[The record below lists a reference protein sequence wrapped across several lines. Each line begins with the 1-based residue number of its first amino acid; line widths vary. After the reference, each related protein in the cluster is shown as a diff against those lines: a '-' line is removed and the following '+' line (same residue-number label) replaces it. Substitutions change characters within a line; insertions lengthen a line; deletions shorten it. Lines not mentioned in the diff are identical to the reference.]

1 MQMSTTTTFRDRSI
15 CCMQS
20 KSITD
25 KQYLL
30 KKQKK
35 IFKKKNIKNYIILG
49 YKFEHAKVIS
59 KSAVYAREQKKNQLR
74 KKIYISFGFM
84 QHSSWKSWHQFED
97 KSDIKECLFGKV
109 INLRHRGTSNANVI
123 WSIAGVGL
131 ISERNA
137 RFCIT

>member
-35 IFKKKNIKNYIILG
+35 KFKKKNNIKNYIILG

-74 KKIYISFGFM
+74 KKIYIIWLHAAFIM
-84 QHSSWKSWHQFED
+84 K
-97 KSDIKECLFGKV
+97 IL
-109 INLRHRGTSNANVI
+109 TSV
-123 WSIAGVGL
+123 
-131 ISERNA
+131 
-137 RFCIT
+137 

>member
-20 KSITD
+20 KSLTD

-35 IFKKKNIKNYIILG
+35 IFRKKNIKNYIILG

-59 KSAVYAREQKKNQLR
+59 KSAVYAREQKKKSV
-74 KKIYISFGFM
+74 KKENIYHLASCSIHHENLDISL
-84 QHSSWKSWHQFED
+84 K
-97 KSDIKECLFGKV
+97 IRA
-109 INLRHRGTSNANVI
+109 I
-123 WSIAGVGL
+123 
-131 ISERNA
+131 
-137 RFCIT
+137 

>member
-1 MQMSTTTTFRDRSI
+1 MSTTTTFRDRSI

-35 IFKKKNIKNYIILG
+35 TFKKNIKNYIILG

-59 KSAVYAREQKKNQLR
+59 KSAVYAREQKK
-74 KKIYISFGFM
+74 KIS
-84 QHSSWKSWHQFED
+84 
-97 KSDIKECLFGKV
+97 
-109 INLRHRGTSNANVI
+109 
-123 WSIAGVGL
+123 
-131 ISERNA
+131 
-137 RFCIT
+137 

>member
-1 MQMSTTTTFRDRSI
+1 MQMSTTTTFRVRSI

-35 IFKKKNIKNYIILG
+35 IFKKKNIENYIILG

-59 KSAVYAREQKKNQLR
+59 KSAVYAREQKKKNQLR
-74 KKIYISFGFM
+74 KKIYIIWLHAAFIM
-84 QHSSWKSWHQFED
+84 K
-97 KSDIKECLFGKV
+97 IL
-109 INLRHRGTSNANVI
+109 TSV
-123 WSIAGVGL
+123 
-131 ISERNA
+131 
-137 RFCIT
+137 

>member
-30 KKQKK
+30 KKRKK

-59 KSAVYAREQKKNQLR
+59 KSAVYAREQKKKSV
-74 KKIYISFGFM
+74 KKENIYHLASCSIHHENLDISL
-84 QHSSWKSWHQFED
+84 K
-97 KSDIKECLFGKV
+97 IRA
-109 INLRHRGTSNANVI
+109 I
-123 WSIAGVGL
+123 
-131 ISERNA
+131 
-137 RFCIT
+137 

>member
-35 IFKKKNIKNYIILG
+35 KYLKKKNIKNYIILG

-74 KKIYISFGFM
+74 KKIYIIWLHAAFIM
-84 QHSSWKSWHQFED
+84 K
-97 KSDIKECLFGKV
+97 IL
-109 INLRHRGTSNANVI
+109 TSV
-123 WSIAGVGL
+123 
-131 ISERNA
+131 
-137 RFCIT
+137 

>member
-20 KSITD
+20 KSLTD

-30 KKQKK
+30 KKQKNNL
-35 IFKKKNIKNYIILG
+35 KKNNIKNYIILG

-74 KKIYISFGFM
+74 KKIYIIWLHAAFIM
-84 QHSSWKSWHQFED
+84 K
-97 KSDIKECLFGKV
+97 IL
-109 INLRHRGTSNANVI
+109 TSV
-123 WSIAGVGL
+123 
-131 ISERNA
+131 
-137 RFCIT
+137 

>member
-59 KSAVYAREQKKNQLR
+59 KSAVYAREQKK
-74 KKIYISFGFM
+74 KKSVMKENIYHLASCSIHHENLDISL
-84 QHSSWKSWHQFED
+84 K
-97 KSDIKECLFGKV
+97 IRA
-109 INLRHRGTSNANVI
+109 I
-123 WSIAGVGL
+123 
-131 ISERNA
+131 
-137 RFCIT
+137 

>member
-35 IFKKKNIKNYIILG
+35 KFKKKNNIKNYIILG
-49 YKFEHAKVIS
+49 YKLEHAKVIS

-74 KKIYISFGFM
+74 KKIYIIWLHAAFIM
-84 QHSSWKSWHQFED
+84 K
-97 KSDIKECLFGKV
+97 IL
-109 INLRHRGTSNANVI
+109 TSV
-123 WSIAGVGL
+123 
-131 ISERNA
+131 
-137 RFCIT
+137 

>member
-59 KSAVYAREQKKNQLR
+59 KFAVYAREQKKSV
-74 KKIYISFGFM
+74 KKENIYHLASCSIHHENLDISL
-84 QHSSWKSWHQFED
+84 K
-97 KSDIKECLFGKV
+97 IRA
-109 INLRHRGTSNANVI
+109 I
-123 WSIAGVGL
+123 
-131 ISERNA
+131 
-137 RFCIT
+137 